1 MRRTQT
7 TQSTRS
13 SAALLYRE
21 KTDQIISAFYEV
33 YHTLGSG
40 FLERVYQNA
49 LYYEL
54 LDRGFKC
61 LPQQSMRVCY
71 KGRVVGEYVADM
83 LVDDCIILE
92 LKAVDALHEA
102 HEYQLL
108 NYLKAT
114 GLQVGLLLNF
124 GGIPQV
130 KRMVNTKKNEPRSSV
145 SSAFSPSTEEG
156 EDQ

>member
-1 MRRTQT
+1 MRGTQT
-7 TQSTRS
+7 TQNARRN
-13 SAALLYRE
+13 AAFLFRE

-61 LPQQSMRVCY
+61 LPQLPMRVCY

-92 LKAVDALHEA
+92 LKAVDVIERGSRISTPEL
-102 HEYQLL
+102 
-108 NYLKAT
+108 
-114 GLQVGLLLNF
+114 
-124 GGIPQV
+124 PQSH
-130 KRMVNTKKNEPRSSV
+130 RPASWT
-145 SSAFSPSTEEG
+145 AA
-156 EDQ
+156 